1 MSAPVSRRVQ
11 EFIREAIKLEIR
23 GREFFLQA
31 ADLTANALGKKMFRH
46 LADQEVHHLQAF
58 GKVFSEVVGSEDWKK
73 FVQGEEA
80 AGKSAVIEELVAR
93 LTRAEGKSE
102 IEALRVGMELELKAI
117 DFFKGCAEKGDDPAL
132 GAIFEKI
139 AGEERFHY
147 DLLQAQYDSVTGS
160 GFWLDSAEF
169 AMDGKY

>member
-1 MSAPVSRRVQ
+1 MTRLSPQLQ

-31 ADLTANALGKKMFRH
+31 ADLTHNALGQKMFRN
-46 LADQEVHHLQAF
+46 LAEQEVHHLKTF
-58 GKVFSEVVGSEDWKK
+58 GNLFSEVVGSEDWKNY
-73 FVQGEEA
+73 VRDEEA

-117 DFFKGCAEKGDDPAL
+117 EFFKGCAEKGDDPAA
-132 GAIFEKI
+132 GEIFDKI
-139 AGEERFHY
+139 AAEERFHY

-169 AMDGKY
+169 SMDGKY